1 MLKWRWITAL
11 ALLPLVLG
19 AVFLLPNAG
28 FALVMLLVVALGAWE
43 WAALV
48 GLQGH
53 GVRAAYVV
61 AMVAVAACT
70 WLLFPFPL
78 LTATV
83 LSLGALVWCVLAVW
97 QVRFELG
104 RARAEALSGL
114 PGMTLGVLLLVPAW
128 FALVW
133 MHDRPDGP
141 WVVVV
146 VLVLTWAADVG
157 AFFAGRWFGRRRLAP
172 RTSPGKTRE
181 GALGGLV
188 LAVALVWGM
197 SVVLP
202 VYLPGFGALALLALV
217 TVAASIL
224 GDLFESMV
232 KRLRGVKDSG
242 TLLPGHGGVL
252 DRIDS
257 LTATA
262 PVFAAGLVWL

>member
-28 FALVMLLVVALGAWE
+28 FALVMLVVVALGAWE

-48 GLQGH
+48 GLRETSERVGYLL
-53 GVRAAYVV
+53 AVV
-61 AMVAVAACT
+61 MIAGGA

-78 LTATV
+78 LTAV
-83 LSLGALVWCVLAVW
+83 LLSLGALVWCALAVW

-104 RARAEALSGL
+104 RAAADAVSGV
-114 PGMTLGVLLLVPAW
+114 PGMALGVLVLVPAW

-133 MHDRPDGP
+133 MHARPDGP

-172 RTSPGKTRE
+172 RTSPGKTQE
-181 GALGGLV
+181 GALGGLL

-197 SVVLP
+197 SVLLP
-202 VYLPGFGALALLALV
+202 VYLPGFGVLALLALV

-224 GDLFESMV
+224 GDLFESMI